1 MAAQKQSV
9 SLSHMMELEMQLDR
23 LRKENGIEVQPPLW
37 IKIGDWLV
45 AHSRQPRPVDRKKY
59 IRLALSCGWLCG
71 AHRFYSG
78 HKCQGIIYLLL
89 SWTGFSLAMTLVDVL
104 LVMLKYQPDE
114 NGMIEM

>member
-1 MAAQKQSV
+1 
-9 SLSHMMELEMQLDR
+9 MQLDR

-59 IRLALSCGWLCG
+59 IQLALSCGWLCG